1 MGVCHAAV
9 ALGAAR
15 AVPRLNVGWL
25 IFAALLADLLLGI
38 CALLGLEHASV
49 PANFSSGHYLTFT
62 FPYSH
67 GLLPLLLWAVIAG
80 FLISL
85 FHRSNRK
92 RIFIVIAGLVLSHF
106 VLDALVHV
114 AGLPLAGENSPKIGL
129 ALWNHMGLELVLETL
144 MAVGGVMM
152 YLKVAGARSP
162 RVSRWGI
169 TIFVAFLTALT
180 WTQLFSTKP
189 PQPAQLIPG
198 WIVAPLVLSA
208 VAYYLDRKRVALAA
222 DQAYPAKVGRGLA

>member
-1 MGVCHAAV
+1 MGVGHAAV

-38 CALLGLEHASV
+38 FAFMGLEHASV
-49 PANFSSGHYLTFT
+49 PPDFPSRHYLTFT

-67 GLLPLLLWAVIAG
+67 GLLPLLLWSTIAG
-80 FLISL
+80 FLVSR

-92 RIFIVIAGLVLSHF
+92 RIFIVIGALVLSHF

-129 ALWNHMGLELVLETL
+129 ALWNHMGPELVLETL
-144 MAVGGVMM
+144 MAVGGVVM
-152 YLKVAGARSP
+152 YLKVAGH
-162 RVSRWGI
+162 
-169 TIFVAFLTALT
+169 
-180 WTQLFSTKP
+180 
-189 PQPAQLIPG
+189 
-198 WIVAPLVLSA
+198 
-208 VAYYLDRKRVALAA
+208 DRR
-222 DQAYPAKVGRGLA
+222 R